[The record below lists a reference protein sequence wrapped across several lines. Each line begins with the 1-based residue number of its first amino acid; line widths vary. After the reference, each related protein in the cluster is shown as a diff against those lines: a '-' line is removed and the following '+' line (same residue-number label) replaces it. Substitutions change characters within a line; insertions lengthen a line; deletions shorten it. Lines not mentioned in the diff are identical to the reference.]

1 MPEGSW
7 AIATKFRGNESMT
20 QEYYT
25 QTVCNSNIKATGK
38 HSQATW
44 TSICQL
50 NLAKEELNQNKAF
63 MNTEAW

>member
-7 AIATKFRGNESMT
+7 AIATMFWGDENMT

-25 QTVCNSNIKATGK
+25 EPVCNSNIKATGK

-44 TSICQL
+44 TSI
-50 NLAKEELNQNKAF
+50 
-63 MNTEAW
+63 